1 MPDKGYRTSHKT
13 RVTKEIEILPI
24 DDDMIVDFLRDL
36 KFYEYVPSLEPLR
49 REVIKLQSRMAKLKS
64 TSRSGH
70 WDALRDGLTPIINR
84 FHHLLSH
91 DGYEQLR
98 VYLKARKRIVA
109 KTLIFSESP
118 Y

>member
-1 MPDKGYRTSHKT
+1 MSDHGYRTSHKT
-13 RVTKEIEILPI
+13 RVTKEIEVLTI

-49 REVIKLQSRMAKLKS
+49 REVIRLQAHMAKLKS
-64 TSRSGH
+64 THRSGH
-70 WDALRDGLTPIINR
+70 WDALREGLTPIINR
-84 FHHLLSH
+84 FHHLLSSE
-91 DGYEQLR
+91 GYDQLR

-109 KTLIFSESP
+109 KTLVFSESP